1 MNHIYCIIGKSGTGK
16 DTVLEEIL
24 KNKTIKINK
33 LVPYTTRPMR
43 EGEEN
48 GKNYHFVSR
57 DEFFKMDESGLVIEK
72 RCYDTV
78 HGEWIYFT
86 AVPQDTSDKDYIII
100 TTQQAIPAFF
110 DAFGEDKVHVIYLRI
125 DDKLRLQRCI
135 NRESMQ
141 DTPNYMEVCR
151 RFIADEGDF
160 DEEAIG
166 SYKNV
171 NIIDTSKPLPEYT
184 KTIVDIIHSNK

>member
-24 KNKTIKINK
+24 KNVKINK

-43 EGEEN
+43 EVEVN
-48 GKNYHFVSR
+48 GGNYHFVSK
-57 DEFFKMDESGLVIEK
+57 DEFIKMDESGLVIEK
-72 RCYDTV
+72 RFYDTV

-86 AVPQDTSDKDYIII
+86 AVPQDTCDRDYIII
-100 TTQQAIPAFF
+100 TTQEAIPAFF
-110 DAFGEDKVHVIYLRI
+110 EAFGEDRVHVIYLRI
-125 DDKLRLQRCI
+125 DDKLRLERCI

-160 DEEAIG
+160 DEKKIC

-171 NIIDTSKPLPEYT
+171 TVIDTSKPLYEYT
-184 KTIVDIIHSNK
+184 KTIVDVILSNR